1 MRSPLCPRSP
11 LSQDEKGHIGNSH
24 FPERGSCGDGQGQWV
39 MLRGVVAGGPR
50 PRNRIIKFT
59 PNYWLRPA
67 SAAARRVSSDGS
79 HRRLIAYNTGHVLT
93 KRISA
98 NYGMGRSGN
107 GGTPQPPPIFSTAA
121 PANSRTHISFH
132 ASPCRL
138 VITQRRRC
146 PSILGPQ
153 GMTVPSRM
161 WLCWGE
167 VRLGRCTRYL
177 A

>member
-24 FPERGSCGDGQGQWV
+24 FPGRGSCGDGQGQWV

-59 PNYWLRPA
+59 PHYWLRTA

-79 HRRLIAYNTGHVLT
+79 HRRLIAYNTGHVVT

-107 GGTPQPPPIFSTAA
+107 GGASLRLALSHPRYSA
-121 PANSRTHISFH
+121 PRRLPTRARTFRFTHRH
-132 ASPCRL
+132 ADWS
-138 VITQRRRC
+138 
-146 PSILGPQ
+146 
-153 GMTVPSRM
+153 
-161 WLCWGE
+161 
-167 VRLGRCTRYL
+167 
-177 A
+177 